1 MACLHGEVAF
11 LTATLIVIDMTLAGL
26 FWAMSHATG
35 QGEDVIA
42 KLIRKV
48 LYVGAFA
55 YIIGN
60 FNWLAGIVFRS
71 FAGLGLTASGS
82 TLSMENFLQPG
93 RLAKVGIDAGAPIL
107 KQIGDMAGF
116 PEVFVNITPIV
127 VMFLAWLIVLLCFF
141 VLAIQLFI
149 TLIEFKLT
157 TLAGFVLVPF
167 ALWNKTAFLAEK
179 VLGNVVSSGIKV
191 LVLAVIVGIGSG
203 LFAEFQVQ
211 PAEPSI
217 DHSVVVM
224 LASLTLLAL
233 GIFGPGIA
241 TGLVSGGPQLGA
253 GAMAGAALGAA
264 GAAVAVGA
272 AATGVG
278 GAVAAE
284 ARMAPAAAKLAGSGA
299 RAATGAAS
307 SARSA
312 FQAGSASAGGG
323 LKGAAAGVGNVAT
336 TGAQA
341 TGQKVA
347 EGARSMKERVA
358 AAFRPDDAGS
368 ASGRRCRTGC
378 KRANPIHRATRL
390 GQAPASQAA
399 AHPCRDDR
407 RPHAARRRLRQLQPR
422 PEPARFRFLIFKEN
436 SHAIQTT
443 AGALRRYATACYSVS
458 IRRPGLGRAHRL
470 GPRAGEETGVSWP
483 LAASRWPC

>member
-1 MACLHGEVAF
+1 MNDVTIIDRFLDTFSRYIDSGFGLLHGEVAF

-278 GAVAAE
+278 GAVAAG
-284 ARMAPAAAKLAGSGA
+284 ARMAPAAAKLAGGGA
-299 RAATGAAS
+299 RAAAGAAT

-323 LKGAAAGVGNVAT
+323 LKGAAAGVGNVAK

-341 TGQKVA
+341 AGQKVA

-368 ASGRRCRTGC
+368 ASGAG
-378 KRANPIHRATRL
+378 
-390 GQAPASQAA
+390 A
-399 AHPCRDDR
+399 AHAANEPTPSAAQPAWAKRLHR
-407 RPHAARRRLRQLQPR
+407 RQQLTHAA
-422 PEPARFRFLIFKEN
+422 
-436 SHAIQTT
+436 TT
-443 AGALRRYATACYSVS
+443 AAHTLRGGDGGSS
-458 IRRPGLGRAHRL
+458 SQ
-470 GPRAGEETGVSWP
+470 GPSLRDSD
-483 LAASRWPC
+483 S

>member
-1 MACLHGEVAF
+1 MNDVTIIDRFLDTFSRYIDSGFGLLHGEVAF
-11 LTATLIVIDMTLAGL
+11 LTATLIVIDMTIAGL
-26 FWAMSHATG
+26 FWAMGHAVG

-82 TLSMENFLQPG
+82 TVSMENFLQPG

-157 TLAGFVLVPF
+157 TLAGVVLVPF

-278 GAVAAE
+278 GAVAAG

-299 RAATGAAS
+299 RAAAGAAS
-307 SARSA
+307 SAKSA

-323 LKGAAAGVGNVAT
+323 LKGTAAGVGNVAK

-341 TGQKVA
+341 AGQKA
-347 EGARSMKERVA
+347 AQGARSIRERATAVFSADAPA
-358 AAFRPDDAGS
+358 AASSGAPSGDAPS
-368 ASGRRCRTGC
+368 AAPQEQPAWAKRLHRRQQLTH
-378 KRANPIHRATRL
+378 AATT
-390 GQAPASQAA
+390 A
-399 AHPCRDDR
+399 AHT
-407 RPHAARRRLRQLQPR
+407 LRGGDGGGSGQGP
-422 PEPARFRFLIFKEN
+422 
-436 SHAIQTT
+436 S
-443 AGALRRYATACYSVS
+443 LRN
-458 IRRPGLGRAHRL
+458 PD
-470 GPRAGEETGVSWP
+470 E
-483 LAASRWPC
+483 